1 MTCKN
6 DQKSHLNHRLFTRCW
21 IHSSAYQKTTSASIS
36 AGSRNQSS
44 AHHQSSS
51 TKPHRPRS
59 RDHIYV
65 RPRTAQWEQVSSRHK
80 AAAQCFAQGW
90 AKTPRHEYSCN
101 WLCLGCKLQANGSS
115 TIQEAQFCPKCA
127 NPHRTVN
134 GHCQWSLLVLSSTDS
149 IENVKTCHGTS
160 HWHIP

>member
-51 TKPHRPRS
+51 TKPHRPIS

-101 WLCLGCKLQANGSS
+101 WLCLGCKLQASGSS
-115 TIQEAQFCPKCA
+115 NAETSIQVSSARFRKPNSVPNAPTHIELSMATA
-127 NPHRTVN
+127 N
-134 GHCQWSLLVLSSTDS
+134 GHYWYLVQL
-149 IENVKTCHGTS
+149 IQLKM
-160 HWHIP
+160 